1 MASTPLYEL
10 ERGRGEYMTGDCLRR
25 SLREV
30 PAKPKQIQFFP
41 EKLNLLV
48 SSPIFTKQVL
58 FDHSKNKNSA
68 PVRRTICF
76 GFAERGGF
84 EPPVP
89 F

>member
-1 MASTPLYEL
+1 MVVVFS
-10 ERGRGEYMTGDCLRR
+10 GGCLRR
-25 SLREV
+25 APVGDPE
-30 PAKPKQIQFFP
+30 KPKQIQFFY
-41 EKLNLLV
+41 EKLNILV
-48 SSPIFTKQVL
+48 FSPIFTKQVL

-68 PVRRTICF
+68 PARRTICF